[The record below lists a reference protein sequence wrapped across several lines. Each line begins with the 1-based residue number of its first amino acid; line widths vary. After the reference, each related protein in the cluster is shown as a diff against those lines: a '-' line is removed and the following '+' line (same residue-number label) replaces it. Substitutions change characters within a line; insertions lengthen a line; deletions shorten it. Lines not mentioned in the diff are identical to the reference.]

1 MLGLFRRKSVV
12 DAVIDPDKGHLS
24 KIGKFIGNQQFTD
37 QEKATMNAGIA
48 EAVRE
53 FSIATANQ
61 STERSKTRRDLASLW
76 IKTQLG
82 LVLMTV
88 ISLLH
93 PDKQLTKQL
102 WEIATSDVMFYG
114 TAGIMIFF
122 YGTYG
127 FGTYVKGK
135 K

>member
-1 MLGLFRRKSVV
+1 MFGLFRRKSVV

-37 QEKATMNAGIA
+37 QEKAVMNAGLA
-48 EAVRE
+48 DAVRE
-53 FSIATANQ
+53 FSLATANQ
-61 STERSKTRRDLASLW
+61 NTERSKARRKLAELW

-82 LVLMTV
+82 LILITV
-88 ISLLH
+88 ISLFQD
-93 PDKQLTKQL
+93 DKELTKML

-114 TAGIMIFF
+114 TTGVMIFF
-122 YGTYG
+122 FGAYG
-127 FGTYVKGK
+127 FGAHIKGK